1 MILIVSAVFP
11 PEPVVSATLSF
22 DIACELA
29 KRKKVTV
36 ISPKPTR
43 PLNKVFNPEEC
54 KIYPFTHKI
63 LNSYSCPKSEIIGRI
78 RESIS
83 FGIATSKYVAQH
95 HKEIQVIYAN
105 TWPLFAQRILIKASL
120 KFNIPIILHVQDIYP
135 ESLTAKLPK
144 PLDIII
150 EKVLIPLDRYNLQ
163 NATKI
168 VTISPQMKDYIQM
181 KRDLLN
187 SSVEVVRNWQDEYHF
202 QLNNSFVY
210 PNNKAFTFLYC
221 GSISPSA
228 GVELLISAFGNAVIQ
243 NSRLIIA
250 GDGSSKES
258 CKQLTKK
265 FPNVT
270 IEFLDAPREKVPEIQ
285 AQADILLLP
294 LKKGVGKTAS
304 PSKLPAYMF
313 SKKPIIASI
322 DSDSDSASIINSA
335 KCGWVIDP
343 EYIEQ
348 LVNTMKMVA
357 QLQAPELDIM
367 GINGYNYALEHF
379 SKSKN
384 LKKICDIINE
394 TLPA

>member
-22 DIACELA
+22 DIASELVINN
-29 KRKKVTV
+29 KVTV

-43 PLNKVFNPEEC
+43 PLNKVFNSEERN
-54 KIYPFTHKI
+54 IYPFSHEI
-63 LNSYSCPKSEIIGRI
+63 LNSYTCPRSVIIGRI

-83 FGIATSKYVAQH
+83 FGKATSKYVAKH
-95 HKEIQVIYAN
+95 HKEIKVIYAN
-105 TWPLFAQRILIKASL
+105 TWPLFAQKSIIKASL

-144 PLDIII
+144 PLGIII
-150 EKVLIPLDRYNLQ
+150 EKLLLPLDRYILQ

-168 VTISPQMKDYIQM
+168 VTISPQMKEYIRL
-181 KRDLLN
+181 KRNGLN
-187 SSVEVVRNWQDEYHF
+187 SSVEVVRNWQDESYF
-202 QLNNSFVY
+202 QQNHSFDY
-210 PNNKAFTFLYC
+210 PNHKTFTFLYC

-228 GVELLISAFGNAVIQ
+228 GVELLISAFGNAKIQ

-250 GDGSSKES
+250 GDGSSKDS
-258 CKQLTKK
+258 CKQIAQK
-265 FPNVT
+265 FPNEI
-270 IEFLDAPREKVPEIQ
+270 IEFLNAPREKVPEIQ

-322 DSDSDSASIINSA
+322 DIDSDSASIINNA
-335 KCGWVIDP
+335 HCGWVIDP
-343 EYIEQ
+343 ENIKQ
-348 LVNTMKMVA
+348 LISTMKLVVNLPKMD
-357 QLQAPELDIM
+357 LNSM
-367 GINGYNYALEHF
+367 GTNGYNYALKNL
-379 SKSKN
+379 SKRNN
-384 LKKICDIINE
+384 LKKLCDIINE
-394 TLPA
+394 TMPT